1 MSNPNS
7 IRMPSPTLKQSA
19 AKGLFWGLI
28 NNGTQQALNLLFGI
42 FLARLLTPADYGM
55 VGMLSVFS
63 FIAASIQESGFTA
76 ALANRKEV
84 SHRDYNAVFWFS
96 TSISFCLYWLLFLSA
111 PLIARFYHNPELVP
125 LARYSFA
132 GFFIAGL
139 GIVPGAYL
147 FRSLQVRQKA
157 VGTILALACS
167 GTAGIILAYNGYSYW
182 GIATQNIVY
191 STVLTLFLWCS
202 CPWRPSFKIDFSPL
216 RGMLAFGSKL
226 LLTNI
231 FTHVNNNL
239 FSIILGRFYTE
250 REVGEFNQAN
260 KWNYMGHSLI
270 TGMISSVAQPL
281 FVKVSEEPLR
291 QCHVFRKMLRFTA
304 FMSFPAMF
312 GLSFVAPEL
321 ITIAITDKWL
331 PSARILQL
339 LAISGAFLPI
349 GSLYC
354 SMLISK
360 GKSDIYF
367 GGTFSLG
374 VLQLIAMLTSYPY
387 GIHVM
392 VSVFVAINILW
403 QLVWH
408 HFVRRE
414 TGLRLAEALKD
425 ITPFAA
431 ASAFAVA
438 VSYWAT
444 QGLENIYL
452 LLAGKIAVAAA
463 TYVLIMWLG
472 KSVTFR
478 ECIGYLLRKK
488 AD

>member
-1 MSNPNS
+1 M
-7 IRMPSPTLKQSA
+7 
-19 AKGLFWGLI
+19 
-28 NNGTQQALNLLFGI
+28 LFGI
-42 FLARLLTPADYGM
+42 FLARLLTPSDYGM

-84 SHRDYNAVFWFS
+84 SHRDYNAVFWFC
-96 TSISFCLYWLLFLSA
+96 TATSFCLYWLLFLSA

-132 GFFIAGL
+132 GFFISGL

-147 FRSLQVRQKA
+147 FRELQVRQKA
-157 VGTILALACS
+157 VGTILALLCS
-167 GTAGIILAYNGYSYW
+167 GTVGIILAYNGYSYW
-182 GIATQNIVY
+182 GIATQNITY
-191 STVLTLFLWCS
+191 SLVLTTFLWCS
-202 CPWRPSFKIDFSPL
+202 CPWRPSSGIDFSPL

-239 FSIILGRFYTE
+239 FAIILGRFYSE

-260 KWNYMGHSLI
+260 KWNYMGHSLV
-270 TGMISSVAQPL
+270 TGMVGSVAQPL
-281 FVKVSEEPLR
+281 LVKVSGEPQR
-291 QCHVFRKMLRFTA
+291 QYRVFRKMLRFTA

-339 LAISGAFLPI
+339 LAISGAFLPL

-367 GGTFSLG
+367 GGTAALG
-374 VLQLIAMLTSYPY
+374 LLQLAAMLLSYPL
-387 GIHVM
+387 GIHRM
-392 VSVFVAINILW
+392 VGIFVGINILW
-403 QLVWH
+403 MLVWH

-414 TGLRLAEALKD
+414 TGLGLAEAFKD
-425 ITPFAA
+425 IAPFAA
-431 ASAFAVA
+431 ASAFAMF

-444 QGLENIYL
+444 RGLENIYL
-452 LLAGKIAVAAA
+452 LFAGKVLVAAA
-463 TYVLIMWLG
+463 AYVLVMWLG

-478 ECIGYLLRKK
+478 ECMGYLLRKG
-488 AD
+488 AG